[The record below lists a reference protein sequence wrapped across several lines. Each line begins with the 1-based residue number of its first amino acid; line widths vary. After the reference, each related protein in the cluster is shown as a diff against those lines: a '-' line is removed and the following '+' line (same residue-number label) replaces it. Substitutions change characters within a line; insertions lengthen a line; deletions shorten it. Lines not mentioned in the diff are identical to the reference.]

1 MAQFNKVILAGHL
14 VRDPELK
21 QTNSGES
28 VTTFSLA
35 VNRIGKNGEV
45 DFFEVTAWRKTA
57 ELVAQHLKKGRPVL
71 VCGRLQNRTWTDKQG
86 NKRTST
92 EIVADEVA
100 FIDSR
105 AAEERAAGEQ
115 PTQPVPP
122 NPAQWGQGYTPSAY
136 TPSQAPT
143 FEALADDE
151 DLPF

>member
-35 VNRIGKNGEV
+35 VNRTGKNGEC
-45 DFFEVTAWRKTA
+45 DFFDVTAWRKTA
-57 ELVAQHLKKGRPVL
+57 ELVAIYLKKGRPVL
-71 VCGRLQNRTWTDKQG
+71 VCGRLQNRSWTDKQG

-100 FIDSR
+100 FIDNKTTEEVAIENEPTKPNTNDLSSFIP
-105 AAEERAAGEQ
+105 AEYTNKASTMEEI
-115 PTQPVPP
+115 
-122 NPAQWGQGYTPSAY
+122 NP
-136 TPSQAPT
+136 
-143 FEALADDE
+143 DE
-151 DLPF
+151 LPF